1 MADKIYTI
9 REGVT
14 VTEEVIANIAALA
27 ATDVEGVAYLNGGL
41 TRSNIIKAGAGK
53 VSKAVRVIA
62 DAEGALTI
70 QMIIVTDYEHSILTV
85 SRQVQE
91 KVKTTVEDM
100 TDLTVKAVDVKVST
114 VSMQKNQ

>member
-41 TRSNIIKAGAGK
+41 TRGNIIKAGAGK

-100 TDLTVKAVDVKVST
+100 TDLTVKAVDVKVLT